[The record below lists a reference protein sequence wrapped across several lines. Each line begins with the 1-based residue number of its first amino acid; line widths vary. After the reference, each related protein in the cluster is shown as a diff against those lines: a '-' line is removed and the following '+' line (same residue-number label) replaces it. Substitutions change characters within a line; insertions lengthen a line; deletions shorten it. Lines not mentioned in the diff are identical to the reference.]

1 MDKIIKITA
10 SDPTNDLD
18 EYIVNLFIT
27 RTRSKR
33 LGTLWLDNEQDA
45 KQISKAI
52 TALPELMIVME
63 HWKGM
68 QNSQQLNA
76 ESTQLLH
83 KMLNEKLQ
91 DAYNKIN
98 S

>member
-10 SDPTNDLD
+10 SEPTKDLD
-18 EYIVNLFIT
+18 DYIVNLFIT

-45 KQISKAI
+45 KQISKAM
-52 TALPELMIVME
+52 TALPELMIVMD

-76 ESTQLLH
+76 DSTQLLH